1 MDRNQQSSADH
12 VIEFLKGIDV
22 DGETMQYIID
32 QVGMHDQ
39 MLKQLIMSSSD
50 LHINNCL
57 EEREELLQNDSLKA
71 FWRNVRNNESNQ

>member
-12 VIEFLKGIDV
+12 VIEFLKGINV

-50 LHINNCL
+50 LHINNHL

-71 FWRNVRNNESNQ
+71 FWCNIRNSESNQ